1 MKVLILG
8 FTKLKYMPY
17 MNFYLEQ
24 IDNGSNEI
32 HILYWDR
39 DTEPDAERKQNI
51 CYYAYKKYM
60 NDTIP
65 LAKKIR
71 PILEY
76 GQFARRTI
84 QTLNPDFLI
93 VLHST
98 TAFTIK
104 GLLSGKYKNKYIFD
118 FRDLTYEKFG
128 FYKKAVKTIV
138 ENSCV
143 TFTSSDG
150 FRFALPESD
159 KVITSHNIMNDALVL
174 HNSISKKFSKDGKIR
189 MAFWGLLRGY
199 EINRQLISKLCED
212 GRFAVDYY
220 GRAQGKMLE
229 LMNEMTARYGS
240 FQFHGIYNPG
250 DTFCF
255 AENTDILINI
265 YKNGGTMKHA
275 MANKYYDGI
284 VYKIPQLCSENTF
297 MGERC
302 ENRGVGLAC
311 NPYDED
317 FAEKVVDYYNSLD
330 FDVFDS
336 NCTKELMLVL
346 DQVRIGKNIIKKIVS
361 A

>member
-17 MNFYLEQ
+17 MHFYLEQ

-39 DTEPDAERKQNI
+39 DSEPDAERKQNI
-51 CYYAYKKYM
+51 QYYPYKKCM
-60 NDTIP
+60 SDAIP
-65 LAKKIR
+65 LAKKIF

-76 GQFARRTI
+76 GKFARRTI
-84 QTLNPDFLI
+84 HKINPDFLI
-93 VLHST
+93 ILHST

-118 FRDLTYEKFG
+118 FRDLTYEKYG

-150 FRFALPESD
+150 FRFALPECD
-159 KVITSHNIMNDALVL
+159 KVITSHNILNNALEL
-174 HNSISKKFSKDGKIR
+174 HVNMPAKKKNKEKLR
-189 MAFWGLLRGY
+189 VAFWGLLRGY
-199 EINRQLISKLCED
+199 EINKKIISTLCED
-212 GRFAVDYY
+212 GRFFVNYY
-220 GRAQGKMLE
+220 GRAQGKMQD
-229 LMNEMTARYGS
+229 LMDEMSKKYAN
-240 FQFHGIYNPG
+240 FQFHGVYKRL
-250 DTFCF
+250 DTLEF
-255 AENTDILINI
+255 ALHTDLLLNI
-265 YKNGGTMKHA
+265 YKSGGTEQHA
-275 MANKYYDGI
+275 MGNKYYDGI

-317 FAEKVVDYYNSLD
+317 FAQKVVDYYNSLD
-330 FDVFDS
+330 FEVFDG